1 MPCTEIA
8 DDGYSEFN
16 YNFNATE
23 PFTMCELGRC
33 TIYIEE
39 SDDYYYQPPGS
50 EYLISDDGQA
60 NNYTVGLDVSHHNG
74 DIDWEKVKKAGFQ
87 FAFIKATE
95 GAMEIIM
102 IQNF

>member
-50 EYLISDDGQA
+50 GYLISDDGQA